1 MFSPKRHP
9 PAAAS
14 RADLAKADDDPCLRD
29 LIGVQTADAV
39 ALDRL
44 LWSNKETSVFRF
56 SPESFQLSVDVSSWR
71 NRLPSLDSVELDLPA
86 SWVTDRPRWRSSP
99 AGVDRLVWTVS
110 PREAPETLTPRI
122 ALTAHSGGQPL
133 QTISGTLAVELHGA
147 SQFDPAKDAFQE
159 VNSVSGWG
167 VVTPREDLFQQTYQ
181 STLFSTA
188 LFEGLYRSIVF
199 IGGNVRGY
207 GGGLCTG
214 MARAALERSFGD
226 MGEASDLDQVV
237 LWHGRQ
243 LTDRALLASATW
255 LLRPSP
261 KRAFDAFKRDLLRS
275 GETRRCFDI
284 DVPKPWRR
292 DIVDALQRE
301 GHTVVPYAFRQTD
314 PGRAE
319 VSVYDPNDP
328 RGSIAGRAV
337 MTFDLTRD
345 TYSYRDLVSLDDHR
359 STVIAVD
366 QAAYRRGR
374 TALLAGLISA
384 ILRLG
389 RTARREQAPA

>member
-1 MFSPKRHP
+1 
-9 PAAAS
+9 
-14 RADLAKADDDPCLRD
+14 
-29 LIGVQTADAV
+29 
-39 ALDRL
+39 
-44 LWSNKETSVFRF
+44 
-56 SPESFQLSVDVSSWR
+56 
-71 NRLPSLDSVELDLPA
+71 
-86 SWVTDRPRWRSSP
+86 
-99 AGVDRLVWTVS
+99 
-110 PREAPETLTPRI
+110 LTPRI
-122 ALTAHSGGQPL
+122 ALTAHSGGQLL
-133 QTISGTLAVELHGA
+133 QTISSTLAVEIHGT
-147 SQFDPAKDAFQE
+147 SQFDPTEDAFQE
-159 VNSVSGWG
+159 VNSVAGWG
-167 VVTPREDLFQQTYQ
+167 VVTPRADLFQRTYQ
-181 STLFSTA
+181 STLFPTA

-226 MGEASDLDQVV
+226 TSEASDLDQVL

-243 LTDRALLASATW
+243 LTDRALLASAIW

-261 KRAFDAFKRDLLRS
+261 KRAFEAFKRDLLRS

-314 PGRAE
+314 PGLAE

-337 MTFDLTRD
+337 MTFDLSRD
-345 TYSYRDLVSLDDHR
+345 TYAYRDLVSLDDHR

-374 TALLAGLISA
+374 TAILAGLASA
-384 ILRLG
+384 ILRIG
-389 RTARREQAPA
+389 RSARPERAPA